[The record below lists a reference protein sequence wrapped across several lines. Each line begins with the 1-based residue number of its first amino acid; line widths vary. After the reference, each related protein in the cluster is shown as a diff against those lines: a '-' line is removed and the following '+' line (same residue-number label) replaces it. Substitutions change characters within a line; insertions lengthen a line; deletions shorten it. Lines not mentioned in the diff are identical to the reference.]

1 MVYDYDYYDDENGD
15 VIAMVGLMDG
25 MMRKESHQGLK
36 APTVSKELKVRPHP
50 VLPTTN
56 CR

>member
-1 MVYDYDYYDDENGD
+1 MITTTMMLKM
-15 VIAMVGLMDG
+15 VIAMVGLIER

-36 APTVSKELKVRPHP
+36 APTVSKGLKVTPHP

>member
-1 MVYDYDYYDDENGD
+1 MITTTMMLKM
-15 VIAMVGLMDG
+15 VIAMVGLVEQ
-25 MMRKESHQGLK
+25 MMSKESHQGLK
-36 APTVSKELKVRPHP
+36 APTVSKKGLKVRPHP

>member
-1 MVYDYDYYDDENGD
+1 MVYDYITFMMMKM
-15 VIAMVGLMDG
+15 VTAMVGLMER

-36 APTVSKELKVRPHP
+36 APTVSKGLKVRTHP

>member
-1 MVYDYDYYDDENGD
+1 MVYDYDYYDAENGD
-15 VIAMVGLMDG
+15 SNGGLMDG

-36 APTVSKELKVRPHP
+36 APTVSKGLKVRPHP

>member
-1 MVYDYDYYDDENGD
+1 MITTTLMMKM
-15 VIAMVGLMDG
+15 VIAMVGLVEQ
-25 MMRKESHQGLK
+25 MMSKESHQGSK
-36 APTVSKELKVRPHP
+36 APTVSKGLKVRPHP